1 MEPLVIGRE
10 FHAFYVYMQQINV
23 EICGVFIQN
32 LQALYFRIIDRKE
45 RKNMHVSTV
54 LKWISG
60 GLEALLGV
68 PILGGTLVIA
78 LAWTPL
84 AVMFILH
91 VVTLVFSIREG
102 EKKHGSILG
111 IVTSC
116 VSWIPFVG
124 MTMHII
130 TAIIL
135 MIDAY
140 NAQKAA

>member
-1 MEPLVIGRE
+1 MR
-10 FHAFYVYMQQINV
+10 
-23 EICGVFIQN
+23 
-32 LQALYFRIIDRKE
+32 
-45 RKNMHVSTV
+45 VSTI
-54 LKWISG
+54 LKWVTG
-60 GLEALLGV
+60 GLEALLGI
-68 PILGGTLVIA
+68 PILGGTLIIG

-84 AVMFILH
+84 IVMLILH
-91 VVTLVFSIREG
+91 IVTLVFSVREN

-116 VSWIPFVG
+116 VAWIPFVG

-140 NAQKAA
+140 NARKAA